1 MLAVIELVL
10 QKSKLLRGNHF
21 HPHPIFKLP
30 LTFQAQHSLINVC
43 SHIGMD
49 VKREMLDANLVD
61 QIVNLSLQLVGEQDA
76 GLDFARS
83 IASGASL
90 LHIHVHRRSYPL
102 PGDLH

>member
-49 VKREMLDANLVD
+49 VKCLTP
-61 QIVNLSLQLVGEQDA
+61 I
-76 GLDFARS
+76 
-83 IASGASL
+83 L
-90 LHIHVHRRSYPL
+90 LTK
-102 PGDLH
+102 